1 MRTKTKMLLINNYV
15 DIYKLLY
22 ACNAQKGES
31 TSNLCVE
38 IEKLKSKYERCFQK
52 LKIDDTSF
60 LVLQKSLEEGLRVVN
75 PYYIPCEFSKMNQM
89 KTKISETLDKVSLKY
104 KLKDI

>member
-22 ACNAQKGES
+22 ACNAQKRES
-31 TSNLCVE
+31 TSKLCVE
-38 IEKLKSKYERCFQK
+38 IEDLKSKYERCFQK
-52 LKIDDTSF
+52 FKIDDTSF
-60 LVLQKSLEEGLRVVN
+60 LVLQKSLEEGLKVVN
-75 PYYIPCEFSKMNQM
+75 PDYIPCEISQMDQM
-89 KTKISETLDKVSLKY
+89 KTKISETIDKVSLKY